1 MPPPKQFAQKL
12 ELFLLHR
19 TEWRWKQFRSQNVR
33 RLCQILRDLGLKFI
47 QHSSL
52 PMFTVQLQA
61 AICALLYSEV
71 CHFSFEKCPWKLR
84 TFMNEGFN
92 LLWFGNSELVSCR
105 WSLGNAGRRRR
116 RRRRT
121 WNKDS
126 SAFFSRVNPTTRTQS
141 IRLQIQMLKIWPN
154 HVNNIYGNKLCLSGN
169 QISRYSIRIFR
180 IRMAVSNF
188 EAMWEIF
195 RTAERIFFSR
205 HRDPDQATSPNNVAM
220 KWVSR
225 NPKPKASLKI
235 RTLVAGA

>member
-84 TFMNEGFN
+84 TFMNEGFI
-92 LLWFGNSELVSCR
+92 LQWFGSSELVSCR

-141 IRLQIQMLKIWPN
+141 IRLQIQIWPN
-154 HVNNIYGNKLCLSGN
+154 HLNNIWEQIMFCRAIKFQDTVSGYFESGWLFP
-169 QISRYSIRIFR
+169 ISKPC
-180 IRMAVSNF
+180 
-188 EAMWEIF
+188 
-195 RTAERIFFSR
+195 ERFSGQPR
-205 HRDPDQATSPNNVAM
+205 ESSSVVIATQTKQHPPTTSP
-220 KWVSR
+220 WS
-225 NPKPKASLKI
+225 
-235 RTLVAGA
+235 G